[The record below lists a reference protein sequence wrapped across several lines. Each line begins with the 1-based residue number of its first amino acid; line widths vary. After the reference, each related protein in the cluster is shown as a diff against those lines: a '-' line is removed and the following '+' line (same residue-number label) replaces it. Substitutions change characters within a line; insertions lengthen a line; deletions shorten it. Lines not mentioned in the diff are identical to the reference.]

1 MQTTFFRT
9 SSLLSC
15 ATRWL
20 VAGFVVT
27 VLSWSSL
34 SSSAA
39 EQLRVESSPR
49 RAKLFVNGVYK
60 GRTPMML
67 VLDAG
72 KYHLELRRSR
82 YLTWAT
88 YTYLPSQTKMRL
100 RVSLERVGRRSNA
113 IARNDNRDVNNDS
126 NLGRPAPRD
135 PNQLGTQRA
144 SGGGMII
151 VRSKPTGARVF
162 RGGRLLGRTPL
173 LATLTPGPHT
183 LRFFL
188 KGYATLTR
196 TIEVSDKTNTNVKV
210 NLSRGTASA
219 APQETSRM
227 GVTNDGDGTQLVIT
241 SRPASAKV
249 YLNGRLLGSTPVLTA
264 GLAPGKYRLTLKRKG
279 YSSYS
284 RSFDMQAGQQL
295 RFRILLV
302 KKSK

>member
-9 SSLLSC
+9 SSLLSST
-15 ATRWL
+15 TRWL

-34 SSSAA
+34 ASSAA

-49 RAKLFVNGVYK
+49 RAKLYVNGVYK

-88 YTYLPSQTKMRL
+88 YTYLPSRTKMRL
-100 RVSLERVGRRSNA
+100 RVSLERVGSRSNT
-113 IARNDNRDVNNDS
+113 IARNDNRDDNDS

-151 VRSKPTGARVF
+151 VRSKPSGARVF

-173 LATLTPGPHT
+173 LATLTPGSHT

-210 NLSRGTASA
+210 NLSKGTASA

-227 GVTNDGDGTQLVIT
+227 GVTNDGGGTQLVIT

-279 YSSYS
+279 FSPYS
-284 RSFDMQAGQQL
+284 RTFEMQAGQQL
-295 RFRILLV
+295 RFRILMV
-302 KKSK
+302 KKSN